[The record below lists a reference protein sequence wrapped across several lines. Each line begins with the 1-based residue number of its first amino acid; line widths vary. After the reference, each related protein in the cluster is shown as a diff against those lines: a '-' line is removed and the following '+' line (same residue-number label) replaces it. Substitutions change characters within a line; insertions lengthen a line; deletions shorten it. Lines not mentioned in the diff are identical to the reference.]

1 MVISYNQN
9 LHLRIQC
16 RKIQKQNDNSLHY
29 IFYIIENPHNNMDME
44 INVEACTSMF
54 DWKKLHW
61 NYKKIPCSMEMKIKT
76 TK

>member
-54 DWKKLHW
+54 D
-61 NYKKIPCSMEMKIKT
+61 
-76 TK
+76 